1 MTRTKMRYPRSGSLT
16 ELLDARTQKTPTCW
30 LWIGNLGV
38 TGYGYMSYQNVTY
51 RAHRLAYMSANG
63 PIPEGLVLDHLCRTR
78 NCVNPDHLEPVTQL
92 VNVMRGESFGA
103 TMARRTHCV
112 HGHEFNPKNTRVDR
126 IGRRHCRPCEAA
138 RMRRKRAAKLRRV
151 EMEL

>member
-78 NCVNPDHLEPVTQL
+78 NCVNPDH
-92 VNVMRGESFGA
+92 
-103 TMARRTHCV
+103 
-112 HGHEFNPKNTRVDR
+112 EFNPKNTRVDR